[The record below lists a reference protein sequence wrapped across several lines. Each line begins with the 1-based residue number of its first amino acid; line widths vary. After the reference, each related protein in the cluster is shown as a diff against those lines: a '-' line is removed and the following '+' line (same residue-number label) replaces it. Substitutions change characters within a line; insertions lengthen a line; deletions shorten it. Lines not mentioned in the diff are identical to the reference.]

1 MLRLNVIDSTCHLAF
16 YNHTSA
22 PSAFNHVGGQDRH
35 SDHTPIHN
43 HPPSMK
49 KPLLL
54 FLFPGQGAQY
64 AGMGSDLHAQHEIVR
79 HTYEEAVDTL
89 GYDITHLSFADSDRK
104 INLTRY
110 TQPAIL
116 THSVACLR
124 LFSKLTQGQL
134 LPDVTA
140 GHSLGEYSALVAA
153 GVLDFTSALRL
164 VSTRGELM
172 STHGDGEMEA
182 LPLDLQASARL
193 AEKHYCAIAAC
204 NLPDQT
210 VVGGHAS
217 DLDNLA
223 REFTDIH
230 PKKRSTRLK
239 TEGAFH
245 TYLMIEAAKR
255 FRPVLEDT
263 VFQITDIQVL
273 SNYTGD
279 FHESDSASIRS
290 RLFLQLF
297 HPVLWHQNLVSA
309 IESGV
314 TTVIEFGG
322 GIGKGTTPAEKN
334 PNIASIVKRA
344 FRGAERIPT
353 YHAVINTGTLEQ
365 TLATLD
371 SSAS

>member
-1 MLRLNVIDSTCHLAF
+1 M
-16 YNHTSA
+16 SA
-22 PSAFNHVGGQDRH
+22 GKTGTT
-35 SDHTPIHN
+35 DHTPINN
-43 HPPSMK
+43 HPTSMNKPS
-49 KPLLL
+49 LL

-64 AGMGSDLHAQHEIVR
+64 SSMGSDLHAEHEIVR
-79 HTYEEAVDTL
+79 HTYEEAVDVL
-89 GYDITHLSFADSDRK
+89 GYDITHLSFADPDGK

-124 LFSKLTQGQL
+124 LFSELTEGQL
-134 LPDVTA
+134 SPDVTA
-140 GHSLGEYSALVAA
+140 GHSLGEYTALVAA
-153 GVLDFTSALRL
+153 NVLDFASALRL

-172 STHGDGEMEA
+172 GAHGDGEMEA
-182 LPLDLQASARL
+182 LPLDVEAAAKL

-204 NLPDQT
+204 NLPEQI
-210 VVGGHAS
+210 VVGGHAE

-223 REFTDIH
+223 HELTELY

-279 FHESDSASIRS
+279 FHESNSASIRS

-297 HPVLWHQNLVSA
+297 HPVLWHQNLLNA
-309 IESGV
+309 IQLGV

-334 PNIASIVKRA
+334 PNIAGIFKRA
-344 FRGAERIPT
+344 FRGAERVTT
-353 YHAVINTGTLEQ
+353 YHSVINIGTLEQ
-365 TLATLD
+365 TLAALK
-371 SSAS
+371 

>member
-1 MLRLNVIDSTCHLAF
+1 M
-16 YNHTSA
+16 
-22 PSAFNHVGGQDRH
+22 
-35 SDHTPIHN
+35 
-43 HPPSMK
+43 
-49 KPLLL
+49 
-54 FLFPGQGAQY
+54 
-64 AGMGSDLHAQHEIVR
+64 
-79 HTYEEAVDTL
+79 
-89 GYDITHLSFADSDRK
+89 
-104 INLTRY
+104 
-110 TQPAIL
+110 
-116 THSVACLR
+116 
-124 LFSKLTQGQL
+124 
-134 LPDVTA
+134 
-140 GHSLGEYSALVAA
+140 
-153 GVLDFTSALRL
+153 
-164 VSTRGELM
+164 
-172 STHGDGEMEA
+172 
-182 LPLDLQASARL
+182 
-193 AEKHYCAIAAC
+193 
-204 NLPDQT
+204 
-210 VVGGHAS
+210 
-217 DLDNLA
+217 DNLA
-223 REFTDIH
+223 RELTEIH
-230 PKKRSTRLK
+230 PRKRSTRLK

-263 VFQITDIQVL
+263 AFQITDIQVL

-297 HPVLWHQNLVSA
+297 HPVLWHQNLVRA

-365 TLATLD
+365 TLAALD

>member
-1 MLRLNVIDSTCHLAF
+1 M
-16 YNHTSA
+16 SA
-22 PSAFNHVGGQDRH
+22 GKTGTT
-35 SDHTPIHN
+35 DHTPINN
-43 HPPSMK
+43 HLTSMNKPSF
-49 KPLLL
+49 L

-64 AGMGSDLHAQHEIVR
+64 SSMGSDLHAEHEIVR
-79 HTYEEAVDTL
+79 HTYEEAVDVL
-89 GYDITHLSFADSDRK
+89 GYDITHLSFADPDGK

-124 LFSKLTQGQL
+124 LFSKLTEGQL
-134 LPDVTA
+134 LPNITA
-140 GHSLGEYSALVAA
+140 GHSLGEYTALVAA
-153 GVLDFTSALRL
+153 NVLDFASALRL

-172 STHGDGEMEA
+172 GAHGDGEMEA
-182 LPLDLQASARL
+182 LPLDVEAAAKL

-204 NLPDQT
+204 NLPEQI
-210 VVGGHAS
+210 VVGGHAE

-223 REFTDIH
+223 HELTELY

-239 TEGAFH
+239 TEGADQELDDQPLLALAQRGTLQHPLRFLRQNGL
-245 TYLMIEAAKR
+245 YQILKIVLKS

-279 FHESDSASIRS
+279 FHESNSASIRS

-297 HPVLWHQNLVSA
+297 HPVLWHQNLLNA
-309 IESGV
+309 IQLGV

-334 PNIASIVKRA
+334 PNIAGIFKRA
-344 FRGAERIPT
+344 FRGAERVPT
-353 YHAVINTGTLEQ
+353 YHSVINIGTLEQ
-365 TLATLD
+365 TLAALK
-371 SSAS
+371 

>member
-1 MLRLNVIDSTCHLAF
+1 M
-16 YNHTSA
+16 SA
-22 PSAFNHVGGQDRH
+22 GKTGTA
-35 SDHTPIHN
+35 DHTPINN
-43 HPPSMK
+43 HPTSMNKPS
-49 KPLLL
+49 LL

-64 AGMGSDLHAQHEIVR
+64 ASMGSDLHAEHKIVR
-79 HTYEEAVDTL
+79 HTYEEAVDVL
-89 GYDITHLSFADSDRK
+89 GYDITQLSFTDPDGK

-124 LFSKLTQGQL
+124 LFSELTEGQL
-134 LPDVTA
+134 SPDVTA
-140 GHSLGEYSALVAA
+140 GHSLGEYTALVAA
-153 GVLDFTSALRL
+153 NVLDFASALRL

-172 STHGDGEMEA
+172 GAHGDGEMEA
-182 LPLDLQASARL
+182 LPLDVEAAAKL

-204 NLPDQT
+204 NLPAQI
-210 VVGGHAS
+210 VVGGHAE

-223 REFTDIH
+223 HELTELY

-279 FHESDSASIRS
+279 FHESNSASIRS

-297 HPVLWHQNLVSA
+297 HPVLWHQNLLNA
-309 IESGV
+309 IQLGV

-334 PNIASIVKRA
+334 PNIAGIFKRA
-344 FRGAERIPT
+344 FRGAERVPT
-353 YHAVINTGTLEQ
+353 YHSVINIGTLEQ
-365 TLATLD
+365 TLAALK
-371 SSAS
+371 